1 MGLMMCDGK
10 FVCRDE
16 IALVQTPPATESWKP
31 VPHMEVIDAVTDV
44 VKAHNW
50 QILDENFGLAREGQK
65 MFGVMRINKSN
76 SSDWSRCIGL
86 RNSHDK
92 SFAVGLSA
100 GISVTVCSNLA
111 FGGTTVI
118 KRRHT
123 SRIELTE
130 LIEVAMTELENE
142 FLNLEMV
149 CEDLKIIYL
158 KNDDEARSR
167 IVRAAELGAINSS
180 DIVPVFKEF
189 KNPRHEEFSAPT
201 RWSLLNAFTETIKK
215 YTPLRVDH
223 SYMALNRCFGL
234 DGNRPELWK

>member
-1 MGLMMCDGK
+1 MKLASAVVNAPMLTGAKSGGDKMGLMMCDGK
-10 FVCRDE
+10 FVSRDE
-16 IALVQTPPATESWKP
+16 IALVQTPVGTESWKP

-44 VKAHNW
+44 VKAHQW

-111 FGGTTVI
+111 FGGSTVI

-130 LIEVAMTELENE
+130 LVDVAMTELEN
-142 FLNLEMV
+142 
-149 CEDLKIIYL
+149 
-158 KNDDEARSR
+158 
-167 IVRAAELGAINSS
+167 VRQTTMMFMTFGIMLTGLLQMQTSYCQ
-180 DIVPVFKEF
+180 
-189 KNPRHEEFSAPT
+189 R
-201 RWSLLNAFTETIKK
+201 RMLSLTIRR
-215 YTPLRVDH
+215 TLLR
-223 SYMALNRCFGL
+223 
-234 DGNRPELWK
+234 